1 MGLLKRLFTGTT
13 RQKYSA
19 MPFGGEE
26 TVAGEQFSMEEN
38 PVAENSKVKDD
49 LVKGERVPS
58 RGAVDKQASTVME
71 HCEQI
76 IESTNRLEELKFE
89 YQAVTS
95 YLTDMQKVELIQ
107 KSDREFINDLARKIV
122 TITRERSRYQ
132 SENKNISESQFK
144 YLAKFEDD
152 LPGEMRRLKDNEAY
166 ANSIKNDMQYLEG
179 EKGALFFRQEETE
192 KKQAYLKG
200 IGTTTSA
207 MVIIL
212 FVIFAV
218 VGNHFKANL
227 EVPFILTIMM
237 ALVSAA
243 YIFIKARENQKD
255 KKVTDLK
262 LNRAIQLLN
271 KVKIKYIN
279 NTNALDYAYQKYMIN
294 SYAELA
300 YLWEQYEKVKEEERK
315 FNNSTGQLEFYNRE
329 LVKEL
334 KNHSLTDPN
343 IWVHQVVA
351 LLDNKE
357 MVEVRHRLNIRR
369 QKLRD
374 QIDYNNEIKEKSIE
388 EVNKFLNQ
396 KPEQKEGIVK
406 QLESYGIYL

>member
-1 MGLLKRLFTGTT
+1 MGLLKKLFTGKS
-13 RQKYSA
+13 RQEDIVVSSV
-19 MPFGGEE
+19 GEE
-26 TVAGEQFSMEEN
+26 MADRERFSMEEKS
-38 PVAENSKVKDD
+38 VEGTSAARED
-49 LVKGERVPS
+49 LVKGETIPS
-58 RGAVDKQASTVME
+58 RGAVDKQANTVME

-76 IESTNRLEELKFE
+76 IESTNQLEELKFE

-107 KSDREFINDLARKIV
+107 NSDREFINDLARKIV
-122 TITRERSRYQ
+122 TITRDRSRYQ
-132 SENKNISESQFK
+132 SENKKITENQFK
-144 YLAKFEDD
+144 YLAKFEED

-179 EKGALFFRQEETE
+179 EKGALFFKQEETE

-207 MVIIL
+207 LVIIL

-218 VGNHFKANL
+218 VGSNFSANL
-227 EVPFILTIMM
+227 ELPFTLTIIM
-237 ALVSAA
+237 ALVSAT

-255 KKVTDLK
+255 KKLTDLK

-279 NTNALDYAYQKYMIN
+279 NTNALDYAYQKYMVN

-334 KNHSLTDPN
+334 KNHNLTDPN

-374 QIDYNNEIKEKSIE
+374 RIDYNNEIKENSIK
-388 EVNKFLNQ
+388 EVNKFLNH

>member
-1 MGLLKRLFTGTT
+1 MGLLKKLFTGKS
-13 RQKYSA
+13 RQEDIVVSSV
-19 MPFGGEE
+19 GEE
-26 TVAGEQFSMEEN
+26 MADRERFSMEEKS
-38 PVAENSKVKDD
+38 VEGTSAARED
-49 LVKGERVPS
+49 LVKGETIPS
-58 RGAVDKQASTVME
+58 RGAVDKQANTVME

-76 IESTNRLEELKFE
+76 IESTNQLEELKFE

-107 KSDREFINDLARKIV
+107 NSDREFINDLARKIV
-122 TITRERSRYQ
+122 TITRDRSRYQ
-132 SENKNISESQFK
+132 SENKKITENQFK
-144 YLAKFEDD
+144 YLAKFEED

-179 EKGALFFRQEETE
+179 EKGALFFKQEETE

-207 MVIIL
+207 LVIIL

-218 VGNHFKANL
+218 VGSNFSANL
-227 EVPFILTIMM
+227 ELPFILTIIM
-237 ALVSAA
+237 ALVSAT

-255 KKVTDLK
+255 KKLTDLK

-279 NTNALDYAYQKYMIN
+279 NTNALDYAYQKYMVN

-334 KNHSLTDPN
+334 KNHNLTDPN

-374 QIDYNNEIKEKSIE
+374 RIDYNNEIKENSIK
-388 EVNKFLNQ
+388 EVNKFLNH